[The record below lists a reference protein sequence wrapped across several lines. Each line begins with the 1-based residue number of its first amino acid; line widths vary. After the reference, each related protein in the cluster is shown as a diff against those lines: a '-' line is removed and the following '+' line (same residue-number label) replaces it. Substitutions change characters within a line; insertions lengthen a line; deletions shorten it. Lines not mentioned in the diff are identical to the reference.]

1 VDAMNRSRLIP
12 VLLLDGQGLVKTKK
26 FRDRVYL
33 GDPRNTVR
41 IFNEKEVHE
50 LVLFDI
56 NATAQNADIQFEL
69 VEEIVTEAFM
79 PIGYGGGVR
88 TVADA
93 RRLVNLGI
101 EKIVLSSGAFEN
113 PELVNELAGVLGSQ
127 SVLVCIDYKK
137 DVFGRVTAWTHNG
150 SRNTKMHPSDAAL
163 QFANRGAG
171 EVILNCIDRDGT
183 MSGYDLNLIKEV
195 VGKIDVPV
203 VGCGGSGSLEDAS
216 LMLKQTGASAAGA
229 GSMFVFQGK
238 HRAVLI
244 TYPDRN
250 ELMLGLGQ

>member
-1 VDAMNRSRLIP
+1 MNRSRLIP
-12 VLLLDGQGLVKTKK
+12 ILLLDGQGLVKTKK
-26 FRDRVYL
+26 FRERVYL

-56 NATAQNADIQFEL
+56 NATSQNSSIQFEL

-88 TVADA
+88 TLADA

-101 EKIVLSSGAFEN
+101 EKIVLSSAAFEN
-113 PELVNELAGVLGSQ
+113 PEFVDQLASVLGSQ

-137 DVFGRVTAWTHNG
+137 DVFGRLAAWTHNG
-150 SRNTKMHPSDAAL
+150 SKNTKTHPADAAIE
-163 QFANRGAG
+163 FARRGAG
-171 EVILNCIDRDGT
+171 EIILNSIDRDGT
-183 MSGYDLNLIKEV
+183 MSGYDIALVKDV
-195 VGKIDVPV
+195 VNRINVPV
-203 VGCGGSGSLEDAS
+203 VGCGGAGSLDDAAK
-216 LMLKQTGASAAGA
+216 MLRQTGASAAGA

-244 TYPDRN
+244 TYPDRK
-250 ELMLGLGQ
+250 ELLLGLGQ